1 MWSNKDLDDFLLK
14 KDRCRDRLYSVTLKE
29 GPSDRQYEDIILH
42 CLPPEY
48 DKIRETHFEREDST
62 LGDIRRIMAK
72 IYADNPIRYNSDSTR
87 DITVCGVARDLTS
100 ISCHYC
106 NKFGHYKKDCAE
118 FKAVRQQNQ

>member
-1 MWSNKDLDDFLLK
+1 MRANKDLDDFLLK
-14 KDRCRDRLYSVTLKE
+14 NDRCRDRLYSVTPKE
-29 GPSDRQYEDIILH
+29 GPSDRQCEDIILQ

-48 DKIRETHFEREDST
+48 DKIRQTHFEREDST

-72 IYADNPIRYNSDSTR
+72 IYADNPVRYNSDSTR
-87 DITVCGVARDLTS
+87 DIAVRGVARDLTN

-118 FKAVRQQNQ
+118 FKAVQQQNQ